1 MVKPTKNSK
10 NLEKSKASGKIKKEN
25 EKVKNLDDLDSSDD
39 INLLNEKLDDVKL
52 DSFLDDSILDDINEI
67 NEIGEI
73 KDEEIS
79 SFSNEEKTEINVDE
93 EILNFVNNS
102 KKLGSISYEKI
113 IELAD
118 HLQLTETEVDAVL
131 KTLETENILIE
142 LEDKIEDI
150 QEELLDV
157 EKDYAKENITINSL
171 REEDIDEDV
180 DNSTEAEEPEKEETG
195 IRTAQLNDGVKS
207 YLRDI
212 GAIPLLNKKTE
223 QKIANK
229 ISSSK
234 KICVE
239 ALSKFPCTYKEM
251 LLISKKISS
260 GSLSLRDIIQFS
272 DYNEENI
279 PRLKEEKEN
288 FLKQINEINELI
300 KGEHKIY
307 LSFRKN
313 IKNSKKKAE
322 MFKAVEDNRLQ
333 IAELFQKIRLSNK
346 TIRRLGS
353 RVEKVL
359 KKIDEKR
366 DDIQRASEYLERFKN
381 LGTDDII
388 KKKILEL
395 EEKVRISKK
404 YIKKFISEIGMPENL
419 ARLSYKDF
427 MIGQND
433 DKKAKDELAEANLRL
448 VVNIAKKYVNHGLHF
463 LDLIQE
469 GNIGLMKA
477 VEKFEF
483 ERGYKFSTYAT
494 WWIRQAI
501 SRAIADQSRTIR
513 VPVHMVET
521 LNRINKSKRV
531 FAQANGREPTY
542 SELATELG
550 MDEKKIKN
558 IIKISKEPVSL
569 DTPIGN
575 GEDAY
580 IKDFVEDESSMS
592 PVESV
597 MEIDLKK
604 HVRKMLDTC
613 LTPREKKV
621 LKMRYGID
629 VSSDHTLEDVGKD
642 FGVTRERIRQ
652 IEVKALR
659 KLRQYAKMYKLETM
673 IVSDLDEKEN
683 TDYPNKNKNSDS
695 IENIFLDML
704 ANDKENL
711 DDNFDDLDDDIELE
725 ENDQKEN
732 SEDIVSKSKKDEK
745 LNAKK
750 NSTKK
755 IKKQKNI
762 SIKSENIKIKNRGR
776 KY

>member
-10 NLEKSKASGKIKKEN
+10 NLEKSKASSKVKKEN
-25 EKVKNLDDLDSSDD
+25 IKIKDLDDLESSDD
-39 INLLNEKLDDVKL
+39 INLLNEKLDDIKL
-52 DSFLDDSILDDINEI
+52 DSFLEDSILDNINEI
-67 NEIGEI
+67 NEIGDI
-73 KDEEIS
+73 KDEDIS
-79 SFSNEEKTEINVDE
+79 NFINEEKSEINIEE
-93 EILNFVNNS
+93 EILNFVNNF
-102 KKLGSISYEKI
+102 KKLGSIPYEKI

-118 HLQLTETEVDAVL
+118 NLQLSETEVDAVL
-131 KTLETENILIE
+131 KTLENENILIE

-157 EKDYAKENITINSL
+157 EKDYTKENITINSL

-180 DNSTEAEEPEKEETG
+180 DTATDTEESEKEETG
-195 IRTAQLNDGVKS
+195 IRTAQINDGVKS

-229 ISSSK
+229 ISTSK

-279 PRLKEEKEN
+279 PKLKEEKEN
-288 FLKQINEINELI
+288 FLKQINEINDLI
-300 KGEHKIY
+300 RSEHKIY

-313 IKNSKKKAE
+313 IKNSKKKTE
-322 MFKAVEDNRLQ
+322 MFKAVEDNRLK
-333 IAELFQKIRLSNK
+333 IADLFQKIKLSNK
-346 TIRRLGS
+346 TIRRLGL
-353 RVEKVL
+353 RIEKIL
-359 KKIDEKR
+359 NKIDEKR
-366 DDIQRASEYLERFKN
+366 EDIKRASEYLERFKN
-381 LGTDDII
+381 LGTDDVI

-395 EEKVRISKK
+395 EEKIRISKK
-404 YIKKFISEIGMPENL
+404 YIKKFISEIGMPEDL
-419 ARLSYKDF
+419 ARLNYKDF
-427 MIGQND
+427 IIGQND

-521 LNRINKSKRV
+521 LNRINKSKRI

-542 SELATELG
+542 SELAAELG

-711 DDNFDDLDDDIELE
+711 DDNFDDLNDDFELNE
-725 ENDQKEN
+725 INEKEN
-732 SEDIVSKSKKDEK
+732 SESFLSKSKKDEK
-745 LNAKK
+745 LNVKK

-762 SIKSENIKIKNRGR
+762 SIKSENIKIKNRGK